1 MAPKKLLVVDDEVC
15 LTEVVA
21 HALTKAGYE
30 VLTAEDGEEGYALA
44 CRELPDLV
52 VTDYQMPQLD
62 GLQFSARLKETA
74 TTSEIPVI
82 LLTARGHRVG
92 AADLAR
98 TNIRE
103 VMAKPFSSRHLRARI
118 DEILGGAMMPLP
130 ARVL

>member
-1 MAPKKLLVVDDEVC
+1 MALKKLLVVDDEIC
-15 LTEVVA
+15 LTEVVS

-30 VLTAEDGEEGYALA
+30 VIVADDGEAGYEMA

-62 GLQFSARLKETA
+62 GLQFSTRLKETI
-74 TTSEIPVI
+74 TTSDIPII
-82 LLTARGHRVG
+82 LLTARGHRIT

-103 VMAKPFSSRHLRARI
+103 LMPKPFSARQLRARI
-118 DEILGGAMMPLP
+118 DEILGTAVVGP
-130 ARVL
+130 A